1 MYLKMMNDIGCV
13 RRLRLCIHVHE
24 QFVFKQAYP
33 AAEEKPPYPQRIMD
47 TNALL
52 RSAVA
57 WIALNGPLVSA
68 PSDPAP
74 VVEGDLPVT
83 EHT

>member
-1 MYLKMMNDIGCV
+1 MYLKIMSDIGCV
-13 RRLRLCIHVHE
+13 EEIETLYMFMNNI
-24 QFVFKQAYP
+24 VFKQAYP
-33 AAEEKPPYPQRIMD
+33 AAEEKPPYPQRIID

-57 WIALNGPLVSA
+57 WIALNGPLVRA